1 MKSRSGNDE
10 VFMPNVM
17 DFKCPSCG
25 GPIVFDSTV
34 QKMKCTYCGTEYEQ
48 SILEQYEDALKHMPK
63 EDKFSWNVETDS
75 HWQDGDADLAV
86 YVCQSCG
93 GQIVGDPT
101 TMATNC
107 PYCDN
112 PVVLSDKI
120 TGDLKPSFLIP
131 FQLTKEQ
138 AMEAFRNHIKG
149 KRLLPKDFSK
159 ENHIQKIKGLYVPF
173 WLFDA
178 EADGSMRYLGK
189 RIRTWSDSKNNY
201 TETSYFSVLRTGHVC
216 FDKVPV
222 DAASKM
228 PDDLMQSI
236 EPFDVSK
243 LTPFNPGYLSGY
255 LADRY
260 DENADQCIMK
270 ANQRIEESTSQ
281 ILEETV
287 SGYSSISK
295 ESSSVQLNNSVAK
308 YVLYPVWI
316 LNSKYK
322 GKDYI
327 FAMNGQTGRFI
338 GDLPLDKAAKNRWLG
353 LIFLLSFILLYGGAW
368 LIHFLL

>member
-1 MKSRSGNDE
+1 MSNI
-10 VFMPNVM
+10 M

-25 GPIVFDSTV
+25 GPVVFDS
-34 QKMKCTYCGTEYEQ
+34 QSQNMKCTYCGTEYEQ
-48 SILEQYEDALKHMPK
+48 SILEQYDDALKHMPGQ
-63 EDKFSWNVETDS
+63 DNFSWNLETSS

-101 TMATNC
+101 TVATSC

-120 TGDLKPSFLIP
+120 SGDLKPDLLIP
-131 FQLTKEQ
+131 FQFNKEQ

-159 ENHIQKIKGLYVPF
+159 EDHIQKIKALYVPF
-173 WLFDA
+173 WIFDA
-178 EADGSMRYLGK
+178 EANGFMRYLGK
-189 RIRTWSDSKNNY
+189 KIRTWSDSRNQY
-201 TETSYFSVLRTGHVC
+201 TETRYFSILRSGHVL

-222 DAASKM
+222 DASAKM

-243 LTPFNPGYLSGY
+243 LVPFNPGYLSGY

-260 DENADQCIMK
+260 DENADQCIAK
-270 ANQRIEESTSQ
+270 ANERIEESTSQ
-281 ILEETV
+281 IFSDTV
-287 SGYSSISK
+287 HGYASITR
-295 ESSSVQLNNSVAK
+295 ESSSIQLSNSVAK
-308 YVLYPVWI
+308 YALYPVWI
-316 LNSKYK
+316 LNSRYK
-322 GKDYI
+322 DKDYI
-327 FAMNGQTGRFI
+327 FAMNGETGRFV
-338 GDLPLDKAAKNRWLG
+338 GDLPMDKAAKNRWFW

-368 LIHFLL
+368 LIHLLF